1 MAKINQRELVQFVHD
16 YLTQHGDTIL
26 IMRLAELLNLS
37 PEQAA
42 DWLICKVAAFR
53 GCSEAEIAA
62 ALGVEVERE

>member
-1 MAKINQRELVQFVHD
+1 MAKIDTRELISYIHT
-16 YLTQHGDTIL
+16 YLTQHGDAIL

-62 ALGVEVERE
+62 ALGVEVER